1 MRRWAY
7 ETFGADNVLQFVVM
21 ATPDDLQANAE
32 FIRMAHQVWWR
43 RFDALMHLCVHCFS
57 VLLIFHIYL

>member
-32 FIRMAHQVWWR
+32 FIRMAHQVGISG
-43 RFDALMHLCVHCFS
+43 FCLG
-57 VLLIFHIYL
+57 IFPEREPA